1 MTRFR
6 TPPRTIAELV
16 ASAGVTALFTMAYII
31 YTGRVLG
38 PAEYADFAAG
48 LSVIY
53 FVGVALS
60 PLTPSV
66 SRLCARYLARG
77 DTHGVAALRRRLTL
91 AVVAAGSVV
100 AVACVAG
107 SAVIAPALQFRSA
120 SPLVLAFLVAVCYA
134 QVSADRG
141 VIHGLLLFRVHNVNT
156 VFESVI
162 RCALAAALFRWRA
175 TAGSALAAYLVAL
188 VAAELMLALRL
199 RSKWSHGAVNIDWS
213 EVRKVFLPITVL
225 MVAVAAF
232 QNSDMLVVK
241 SAFQPAASG
250 AYGAATALARA
261 VGILFVPLYVVV
273 SPILSGL
280 HESGQ
285 PVFRVTLLFV
295 ASFLGLVA
303 VPLIA
308 IAGWSRPIVAVL
320 YGAAFRDAAPLLLPL
335 AGIAVLMY
343 TTLMLSQTLITIADH
358 AFLPIYA
365 VLALVQIG
373 VLLRFHATFGQV
385 FHVLYAVESVALV
398 VVAVCFF
405 AAWSRQGAR
414 TR

>member
-1 MTRFR
+1 M
-6 TPPRTIAELV
+6 AELV

-77 DTHGVAALRRRLTL
+77 DAHGVAALRRRLTL
-91 AVVAAGSVV
+91 TVVVAGSVT
-100 AVACVAG
+100 AVASLAG
-107 SAVIAPALQFRSA
+107 APVIAPALQFRSA
-120 SPLVLAFLVAVCYA
+120 SPLVLAFLIVVFYA
-134 QVSADRG
+134 LVSADRG

-156 VFESVI
+156 VFEAVI
-162 RCALAAALFRWRA
+162 RCGLAAALFRWRA
-175 TAGSALAAYLVAL
+175 TAASALAAYLFAL
-188 VAAELMLALRL
+188 VAAEVLLAVRL
-199 RSKWSHGAVNIDWS
+199 RTKWNHGAVNVDWS

-241 SAFQPAASG
+241 GAFPPPASG
-250 AYGAATALARA
+250 DYGAATALARA

-295 ASFLGLVA
+295 VSFLGLVA
-303 VPLIA
+303 LPMTA
-308 IAGWSRPIVAVL
+308 IAGWSRPIVTLL
-320 YGAAFRDAAPLLLPL
+320 YGTAFRDAAPLLLPL

-343 TTLMLSQTLITIADH
+343 TTLMLSQTLITVADH

-365 VLALVQIG
+365 SLALVQIG
-373 VLLRFHATFGQV
+373 VLLRFHATFVQV
-385 FHVLYAVESVALV
+385 FRVLYAVESVAFVAIAICFLV
-398 VVAVCFF
+398 S
-405 AAWSRQGAR
+405 WSHQGAR
-414 TR
+414 ARC

>member
-1 MTRFR
+1 MTSFR

-16 ASAGVTALFTMAYII
+16 TSAAVTALFTMAYII
-31 YTGRVLG
+31 YTGRALG
-38 PAEYADFAAG
+38 PAQYADFAAG

-66 SRLCARYLARG
+66 SRLCARYLTRG
-77 DTHGVAALRRRLTL
+77 DAHGVAALRRRLTL
-91 AVVAAGSVV
+91 TVAVVGSVV
-100 AVACVAG
+100 AVGCVAG
-107 SAVIAPALQFRSA
+107 APVIAPALQFRSA
-120 SPLVLAFLVAVCYA
+120 SPLVLALLIAVFYA

-156 VFESVI
+156 VFEALI
-162 RCALAAALFRWRA
+162 RCGLAAALFRWRA
-175 TAGSALAAYLVAL
+175 TAGSALAAYLIAL
-188 VAAELMLALRL
+188 VAAELLLALRL
-199 RSKWSHGAVNIDWS
+199 RGNWSHGPVSVDWS
-213 EVRKVFLPITVL
+213 EVRKVFLPITIL

-241 SAFQPAASG
+241 SAFAPPAAG

-303 VPLIA
+303 VPLTA
-308 IAGWSRPIVAVL
+308 IAGWSRPIVTLL

-343 TTLMLSQTLITIADH
+343 ATLMLSQTLITIADH

-365 VLALVQIG
+365 VLALLQIG
-373 VLLRFHATFGQV
+373 VLLRFHATFSDV

-398 VVAVCFF
+398 AVAICFF
-405 AAWSRQGAR
+405 AAWSRQGSRAR
-414 TR
+414 

>member
-1 MTRFR
+1 
-6 TPPRTIAELV
+6 
-16 ASAGVTALFTMAYII
+16 MAYII
-31 YTGRVLG
+31 YTGRILG

-77 DTHGVAALRRRLTL
+77 DARGVAALRRRLTL
-91 AVVAAGSVV
+91 AVGVAGSVT

-107 SAVIAPALQFRSA
+107 APVIAPALQFRSA
-120 SPLVLAFLVAVCYA
+120 RPLVLAFLIAVFYA
-134 QVSADRG
+134 LVSADRG

-156 VFESVI
+156 VFEAVI
-162 RCALAAALFRWRA
+162 RCGVAAALFRWRA
-175 TAGSALAAYLVAL
+175 TAASALAAYLFAL
-188 VAAELMLALRL
+188 VAAEVLLALRL
-199 RSKWSHGAVNIDWS
+199 RTEWSHGAVKVDWS
-213 EVRKVFLPITVL
+213 EVRKVFLPITFL

-241 SAFQPAASG
+241 SAFPPASSG
-250 AYGAATALARA
+250 DYGAATALARA

-285 PVFRVTLLFV
+285 PVFRITLAFV
-295 ASFLGLVA
+295 GSFLGLVA
-303 VPLIA
+303 LPVIA
-308 IAGWSRPIVAVL
+308 IAGWSRPIVTLL
-320 YGAAFRDAAPLLLPL
+320 YGSAFRDAAPLMLPL
-335 AGIAVLMY
+335 VGIAVLMY

-365 VLALVQIG
+365 VLALLQIG
-373 VLLRFHATFGQV
+373 LLLRFHATFGQV
-385 FHVLYAVESVALV
+385 FRVLYVVESAALV
-398 VVAVCFF
+398 VLAICFF
-405 AAWSRQGAR
+405 ASWIRQGAR
-414 TR
+414 ARC